1 MIFFIFNA
9 VNLNLYDF
17 KFYQLLPNFKQKLQ
31 PAITCLKLTIK
42 TPERRQWSRSG
53 VFTVNCEHIT
63 HLVLVFPLL
72 TVSNWMSAGTW
83 LLSAKW
89 SWLKILSKYSSLQ
102 IFHDPA
108 SLSHWCYNY
117 MLAFTTSF
125 LSYFRKV
132 TTKFIKLIN
141 FSLKDFFF
149 LLGKCFKAFSGI
161 NHQWIVS
168 KFHY

>member
-1 MIFFIFNA
+1 M
-9 VNLNLYDF
+9 NLNLYDC
-17 KFYQLLPNFKQKLQ
+17 KFYQLLQNFKQKPQ

-53 VFTVNCEHIT
+53 VFTVNFEHIT
-63 HLVLVFPLL
+63 HLVLVFLLL

-89 SWLKILSKYSSLQ
+89 SWLKILAKYSSLQ

-108 SLSHWCYNY
+108 SLSHWCYNN
-117 MLAFTTSF
+117 MLAFTISF

-149 LLGKCFKAFSGI
+149 IGKML
-161 NHQWIVS
+161 
-168 KFHY
+168 